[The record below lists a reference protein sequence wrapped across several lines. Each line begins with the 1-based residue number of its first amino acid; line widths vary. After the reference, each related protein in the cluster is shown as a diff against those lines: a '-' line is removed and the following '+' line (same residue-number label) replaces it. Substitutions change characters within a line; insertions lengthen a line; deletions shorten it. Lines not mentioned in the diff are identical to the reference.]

1 MDFVTVDFETANS
14 SRSSACSIGIV
25 EVSQGQIVFEQEW
38 LINPNQHFDPMNI
51 SIHKITPTMV
61 KGQPTFQELWPTLLP
76 FFENKSIVAHNASF
90 DMSVLRYCLD
100 HALLDYPTF
109 EYYCTYLFSKK
120 ILAHMPSHKLNVI
133 SNHYGI
139 TFNHH
144 DALEDARATAKVL
157 LKLLEQEEHISPAEL
172 AKAHGYQI
180 GQMYAGGYTSF
191 SASAGKSKKK
201 FAFRPNT
208 RK

>member
-1 MDFVTVDFETANS
+1 
-14 SRSSACSIGIV
+14 
-25 EVSQGQIVFEQEW
+25 
-38 LINPNQHFDPMNI
+38 MNI
-51 SIHKITPTMV
+51 SIHKITPHMV
-61 KGQPTFQELWPTLLP
+61 KDQPTFQELWPTLLP

-120 ILAHMPSHKLNVI
+120 ILAHMPSHKLNII

-144 DALEDARATAKVL
+144 DALEDARATANVL
-157 LKLLEQEEHISPAEL
+157 LKLLEQEQHNSPAEL

>member
-25 EVSQGQIVFEQEW
+25 EVAQGKIVFEQEW
-38 LINPNQHFDPMNI
+38 LINPDQHFDPMNI
-51 SIHKITPTMV
+51 SIHKITPHMV
-61 KGQPTFQELWPTLLP
+61 KDQPTFQELWPTLLP

-100 HALLDYPTF
+100 RASLNYPAF
-109 EYYCTYLFSKK
+109 NYYCTYLLSKK
-120 ILAHMPSHKLNVI
+120 ILAHMPSHKLNII

-144 DALEDARATAKVL
+144 DALEDARATANVL
-157 LKLLEQEEHISPAEL
+157 LKLLEQEQHNSPAEL

-180 GQMYAGGYTSF
+180 GQMYVGGYTSF